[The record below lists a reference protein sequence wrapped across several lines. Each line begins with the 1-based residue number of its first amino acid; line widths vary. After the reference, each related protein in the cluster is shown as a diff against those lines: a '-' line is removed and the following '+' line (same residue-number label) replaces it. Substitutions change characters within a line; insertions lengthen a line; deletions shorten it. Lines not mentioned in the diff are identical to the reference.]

1 MLHVCVCVWM
11 ACVKEHVCSSTNS
24 HWGAQYICP
33 ATWTASV
40 QFVWLTADRSASLS
54 PSLPSLPSHF
64 FLKFSTS
71 SFLSPSSFSLSSPS
85 LTFFITSLFSPFSIH
100 KLSCLP
106 FLYMVSFVSHPF
118 SITPSFLSFLN
129 SPFPF
134 FKKKILFFPFLPTWF
149 LISPPISPCLFSS
162 LTHPLLL
169 ILFSPLSFLSVSP
182 PFLPPFLPD
191 SSSTNFLPNFPISF
205 LFLFFFPYDFL
216 FSPPFLIYLFDSFT
230 AS

>member
-134 FKKKILFFPFLPTWF
+134 FKKKN
-149 LISPPISPCLFSS
+149 
-162 LTHPLLL
+162 
-169 ILFSPLSFLSVSP
+169 SFLSFPTHLIPYFPSH
-182 PFLPPFLPD
+182 LPVFIFILD
-191 SSSTNFLPNFPISF
+191 SSSPPYLVFSSVISF
-205 LFLFFFPYDFL
+205 CLSSVLTSFPTWLFLY
-216 FSPPFLIYLFDSFT
+216 
-230 AS
+230 